1 MRHHHSRPDG
11 SAGVLYHDDVRSLLV
26 RFVGIGMWLAAPFA
40 FRDGR
45 IGLTLLLIV
54 VGFVV
59 MLFAGARPSQG
70 AKPADAAPAAPIEL
84 DDARLATVLRLLDD
98 GRKIEAIK
106 LVREASGGGLK
117 DAKAYVDALE
127 GA

>member
-1 MRHHHSRPDG
+1 MGVSYNRRV
-11 SAGVLYHDDVRSLLV
+11 SALLV
-26 RFVGIGMWLAAPFA
+26 RLVGIALWLASPFA

-45 IGLTLLLIV
+45 IGLTLLLV
-54 VGFVV
+54 AVGFVV
-59 MLFAGARPSQG
+59 MLAAGAMANG
-70 AKPADAAPAAPIEL
+70 ARGRSPTEGRTPAAPIEL

-106 LVREASGGGLK
+106 LVREASGAGLRE
-117 DAKAYVDALE
+117 AKGYVDTLE

>member
-1 MRHHHSRPDG
+1 MT
-11 SAGVLYHDDVRSLLV
+11 GVLYHDDVRSLLI
-26 RFVGIGMWLAAPFA
+26 RFVGIGLWLAAPFA

-59 MLFAGARPSQG
+59 MLLAGARPSQG
-70 AKPADAAPAAPIEL
+70 APAADATPAAPIEL

-106 LVREASGGGLK
+106 LVREASGAGLK
-117 DAKAYVDALE
+117 EAKAYVDALE